1 MLHQTSLL
9 DSRLQLDPGH
19 LKRVGTTQ
27 SCQTPV
33 KRVES
38 SPLAAYRM
46 STLLTSATFTSDMLP
61 YGDMELEFQLFLY
74 LYMYSIEAVSPYWS
88 HSQANCECFR
98 F

>member
-61 YGDMELEFQLFLY
+61 YGDIELEFQLFLY
-74 LYMYSIEAVSPYWS
+74 HIYVLDRGRIPLLEPLSGKL
-88 HSQANCECFR
+88 
-98 F
+98 